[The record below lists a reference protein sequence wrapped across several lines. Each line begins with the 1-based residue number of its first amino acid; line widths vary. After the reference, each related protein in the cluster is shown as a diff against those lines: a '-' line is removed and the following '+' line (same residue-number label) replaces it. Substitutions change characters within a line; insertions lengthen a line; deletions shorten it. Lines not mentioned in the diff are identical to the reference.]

1 MSYTSINVSRCFTET
16 GTTKISFML
25 RKPYKQHCYLCIYQ
39 SYMAHLVLIK
49 LVQDGLPRRDVV
61 FLDMPNLP
69 LFSPF
74 LVQFAPLTALSV
86 TLYLKQFF
94 FPPPQDAELHYTRK
108 WAFQVLKTFKI
119 RWIFFLNLMF
129 LRRQHSL
136 KPQLPGPYW
145 LLEDCLCWPQ
155 LFLNKCPH
163 FTNFTTNIC
172 LFPVTNA
179 YHGIFSLLSLHISL
193 ASAAFS
199 FWTVLNSNAL
209 ICRWTNGNKKDDMGG
224 IKPNPLTEAQIFK
237 NT

>member
-1 MSYTSINVSRCFTET
+1 MSYTSVNVSRCSTET
-16 GTTKISFML
+16 GTTKINFML
-25 RKPYKQHCYLCIYQ
+25 RKPYKQHCYLYIYQ
-39 SYMAHLVLIK
+39 SYMAYLVLIN
-49 LVQDGLPRRDVV
+49 LVQDRLPRKDVV
-61 FLDMPNLP
+61 FLGMPNLP

-86 TLYLKQFF
+86 TLYLKHFF
-94 FPPPQDAELHYTRK
+94 FPAGCRIALQKKMGFPSFKNIQNALNFLPESD
-108 WAFQVLKTFKI
+108 VLQNAALTGTPTP
-119 RWIFFLNLMF
+119 R
-129 LRRQHSL
+129 SL
-136 KPQLPGPYW
+136 LC
-145 LLEDCLCWPQ
+145 LEDCLCWTQ

-172 LFPVTNA
+172 LFLVTNA

-209 ICRWTNGNKKDDMGG
+209 ICRLTNGNKKDDMGG
-224 IKPNPLTEAQIFK
+224 IKPNPLTEVQIFK